1 MELIHVNDA
10 RFRPYGRVLHDY
22 DTKQLHEQMLTLP
35 MPETGICYVA
45 SVGALE
51 ALPIGVR
58 LRQEAFGG
66 LDTQVGYVCGQG
78 DTLNALEYHRT
89 SEFNYAVTD
98 LVLLLGKQQDV
109 DLQDYTYDTAKV
121 EAFYV
126 PAGTMLETYATTLHY
141 APCSYAGKPFMFMV
155 ALPKMTNTLLNR
167 PSAGKGEDRLI
178 CDVNKWLI
186 AHPESGMDPAKFHMG
201 LKGENLK
208 V

>member
-1 MELIHVNDA
+1 MELINVNDA

-22 DTKQLHEQMLTLP
+22 DTKQLHETMLTMP
-35 MPETGICYVA
+35 VPETGIQYVA
-45 SVGALE
+45 SVAALE
-51 ALPIGVR
+51 ALPIGIR

-66 LDTQVGYVCGQG
+66 LDAQVGYVCGHG

-98 LVLLLGKQQDV
+98 LILLLGKQQDV
-109 DLQDYTYDTAKV
+109 ELEDFTYDTAKV

-141 APCSYAGKPFMFMV
+141 APCSYEGKQFRFVV
-155 ALPKMTNTLLNR
+155 ALPKMTNTVLNR
-167 PSAGKGEDRLI
+167 ASTGKGEDKLI
-178 CDVNKWLI
+178 CDVNKWVI
-186 AHPESGMDPAKFHMG
+186 AHPESGMDPKCVHMG